1 MYRLALPL
9 ITLLPCFAQNAADL
23 FKKAPP
29 AVDQA
34 LRERVAKFYQFHVDG
49 KFRLAEQMVAE
60 ESKDGFY
67 AANKPNIT
75 SFRIDAIDYSDDF
88 SKAKATIVGKM
99 VIMIMGFGDKPMDV
113 PFPSYWK
120 IENGQWCWYINFD
133 AARHTPFGTAAKK
146 SGEASQADPREMM
159 ARAPNI
165 QTILNKVK
173 ADRSAIRLKTTAGSE
188 EKVTILNEMPGI
200 VTIRPQR
207 DAYPGLE
214 IKMDRSTL
222 NANEKAVV
230 TFRTTAGPQH
240 PNGMVRLIVE
250 PTNQPIDVQVTFN

>member
-1 MYRLALPL
+1 MYRLLLPL
-9 ITLLPCFAQNAADL
+9 IALLPCCAQSAADL

-29 AVDQA
+29 AIDQA
-34 LRERVAKFYQFHVDG
+34 LRERIAKFYQFHVDG

-60 ESKDGFY
+60 ESKDAFY

-75 SFRIDAIDYSDDF
+75 AFRIQAIDYSDDF

-120 IENGQWCWYINFD
+120 LENGQWCWYINYD
-133 AARHTPFGTAAKK
+133 AARNTPFGRAAEK
-146 SGEASQADPREMM
+146 SAEASQADPREMM
-159 ARAPNI
+159 AHAPDV

-173 ADRSAIRLKTTAGSE
+173 ADRSAVRLKSTVGSE
-188 EKVTILNEMPGI
+188 ERVTILNEMPGP
-200 VTIRPQR
+200 VRIRAER
-207 DAYPGLE
+207 NAYPGFE
-214 IKMDRSTL
+214 IALDRTTL

-240 PNGMVRLIVE
+240 PNGVVRLIVE
-250 PTNQPIDVQVTFN
+250 PTNHAIDVQVSFN